1 MKYAIDRLIDK
12 EAYIAVTYDTAASFI
27 DVLHKAYP
35 DLRQVNDVPV
45 TLYDYTGYWD
55 YAIFE
60 VTPDNKLKH
69 YDAFEDELEDFA
81 DKELIMWE

>member
-1 MKYAIDRLIDK
+1 MKGAIDRLIDK
-12 EAYIAVTYDTAASFI
+12 EAYIAVTYDTFESFI

-69 YDAFEDELEDFA
+69 HDAFEYELEDFA
-81 DKELIMWE
+81 DKELILWK